1 MFNTSLAI
9 AVFHLLCAAVS
20 LGVVHGHL
28 PPAVQLGGAIVAAVE
43 QDAEQEAAAAEEQH
57 QHQHQHRVQREW
69 LQTAELQLQKL
80 LNDQLSAEELGNM
93 LDTWM
98 TAEAEGRGKHQQ
110 KKQQKKLA
118 KMLYPVL
125 AAAAVAK
132 IVLLPLVLK
141 WLTALSTS
149 SFVMGKIAL
158 ATSGLLALKWIMS
171 SGGHARDRLEIIHSS
186 VPAFKGLHALAA
198 HGDLTPS
205 DSSWMPMRP
214 PYIPLGVTKEHGP
227 TFYKPFL

>member
-1 MFNTSLAI
+1 MFNIALAVAI
-9 AVFHLLCAAVS
+9 FHFLSAVS
-20 LGVVHGHL
+20 FGVAYSHL

-43 QDAEQEAAAAEEQH
+43 QDAEQEAATEEH
-57 QHQHQHRVQREW
+57 HRVQREW
-69 LQTAELQLQKL
+69 LQIAELQLQKL
-80 LNDQLSAEELGNM
+80 LNDQLSAEEMGNM
-93 LDTWM
+93 LDTWI
-98 TAEAEGRGKHQQ
+98 AEGRGKHQH

-125 AAAAVAK
+125 AAAALAK

-158 ATSGLLALKWIMS
+158 VTSGLLALKWIIS
-171 SGGHARDRLEIIHSS
+171 GGGHARDRLEIIHSS
-186 VPAFKGLHALAA
+186 IPAIKGLHGLSA
-198 HGDLTPS
+198 HADLSPS
-205 DSSWMPMRP
+205 DSSWMPIRP